1 MRQKIQHTPSA
12 EGKQGRTPTTP
23 FAFATTHKQG
33 CHKPRWQLGGGNDG
47 NFALGNTPQRLGTTP
62 TSMEAELARE
72 LLAAAR
78 GGVDL
83 KRKFSELKTDPDARY
98 FVYVLQLEGG
108 FVYCGSTDNIY
119 TRYHQH
125 LSGDGTSQAVKAFGP
140 VTRLVRVYADCGVLD
155 EKFVTM
161 EQMADWGFAKV
172 RGAGWCKVEPLS
184 AEPPEVRS
192 YKGGSIQGKRL
203 TRAEVDEIHA
213 RVSELLT

>member
-1 MRQKIQHTPSA
+1 M
-12 EGKQGRTPTTP
+12 
-23 FAFATTHKQG
+23 
-33 CHKPRWQLGGGNDG
+33 D
-47 NFALGNTPQRLGTTP
+47 
-62 TSMEAELARE
+62 AELARD

-78 GGVDL
+78 SGVDL
-83 KRKFSELKTDPDARY
+83 KRKFSELKTDPTARY

-140 VTRLVRVYADCGVLD
+140 VTRLVRVYVDCGALD
-155 EKFVTM
+155 EKLVTL
-161 EQMADWGFAKV
+161 EEMADWGHEKV
-172 RGAGWCKVEPLS
+172 RGAGWCKVEALG

-203 TRAEVDEIHA
+203 TRAELDDIHA
-213 RVSELLT
+213 CVSELL